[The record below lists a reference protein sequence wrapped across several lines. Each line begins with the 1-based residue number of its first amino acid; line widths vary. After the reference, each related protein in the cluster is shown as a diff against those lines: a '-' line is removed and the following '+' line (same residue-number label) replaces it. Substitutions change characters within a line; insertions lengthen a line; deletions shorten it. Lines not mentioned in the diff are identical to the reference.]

1 MIRIFGH
8 YMSKLFLFLILVEYM
23 VCHASLYAGV
33 KLHNYYQGST
43 PLVSPDNLNSQA
55 AIFALSI
62 VLSMT
67 SVGLYQRGQIMG
79 TSMLLKMAVAF
90 LFATLLLVITFFI
103 FPATYFGREILAW
116 AMTSSFVGLAAFR
129 NLFFYIAG
137 AQAQRRRVLVVGT
150 GKNAGLISE
159 LEDQSETFQV
169 VSYMYVK
176 DKDLVIPFKKHMPE
190 DWTLTDYI
198 FDQEIDE
205 IVIAVDDRRQKLP
218 LKEILDCKMMGVEV
232 LDMLGFQE
240 KELFKISVDHLYPS
254 WIFFSTG
261 FRLNFLS
268 RVLKRLF
275 DIFVSL
281 LLLVVMLPV
290 MLLVA
295 LASLI
300 ESGFKSPVLYH
311 QDRVGLN
318 GKIFSLHKF
327 RSMVT
332 DAEPDGHAQ
341 WAKDRDGRITRVG
354 RFIRKTRIDEL
365 PQLVNIL
372 KGEMSI
378 IGPRPERLAFVRHLK
393 QTIPFYDER
402 HRYKPG
408 LAGWAQLRY
417 PYGAS
422 EEDTRKKL
430 EYDLYYIK
438 NASIFLDF
446 VILIETIE
454 VVIWGRGVR

>member
-23 VCHASLYAGV
+23 VCHVSLYAGV
-33 KLHNYYQGST
+33 KLNNYYQGLT
-43 PLVSPDNLNSQA
+43 VPINPDNLNSQA

-116 AMTSSFVGLAAFR
+116 AMTSSFIGLAAFR

-159 LEDQSETFQV
+159 LEDQTETFQV

-176 DKDLVIPFKKHMPE
+176 DKELVIPFKKHMPE
-190 DWTLTDYI
+190 DWILTDYI

-205 IVIAVDDRRQKLP
+205 IVIAVDDRRKKLP

-240 KELFKISVDHLYPS
+240 KELFKISIDHLHPS
-254 WIFFSTG
+254 WIFFSSG
-261 FRLNFLS
+261 FQLNFLS
-268 RVLKRLF
+268 RVVKRLF
-275 DIFVSL
+275 DIVISL
-281 LLLVVMLPV
+281 VILVIMFPV

-295 LASLI
+295 FASMV
-300 ESGFKSPVLYH
+300 ESRFKAPIFYH

-318 GKIFSLHKF
+318 GKIFRLHKF
-327 RSMVT
+327 RSMVI
-332 DAEPDGHAQ
+332 DAESDGKAQ
-341 WAKDRDGRITRVG
+341 WAKNHDSRVTGLGRL
-354 RFIRKTRIDEL
+354 IRKTRIDEL

-422 EEDTRKKL
+422 DEDTRKKL

-438 NASIFLDF
+438 NASIFLDI

>member
-23 VCHASLYAGV
+23 VCHVSLYAGV
-33 KLHNYYQGST
+33 KLNNYYQGST
-43 PLVSPDNLNSQA
+43 VLINPDELNSQA

-90 LFATLLLVITFFI
+90 LFATLLLVVTFFI

-116 AMTSSFVGLAAFR
+116 SMTSSFIGLAAFR

-159 LEDQSETFQV
+159 LEEESDTFQV
-169 VSYMYVK
+169 ISYMYVK
-176 DKDLVIPFKKHMPE
+176 DKELAIPFKKHMPE
-190 DWTLTDYI
+190 DWILTDYI

-205 IVIAVDDRRQKLP
+205 IVIAVDDRRKKLP

-240 KELFKISVDHLYPS
+240 KELFKISIDHLHPS
-254 WIFFSTG
+254 WIFFSSG
-261 FRLNFLS
+261 FRLNFIS
-268 RVLKRLF
+268 RMAKRLF
-275 DIFVSL
+275 DIVVSL
-281 LLLVVMLPV
+281 VILVIMFPV
-290 MLLVA
+290 MLLV
-295 LASLI
+295 LVASLI
-300 ESGFKSPVLYH
+300 ESGFKAPVFYH

-318 GKIFSLHKF
+318 GKIFRLYKF

-332 DAEPDGHAQ
+332 DAESDGQAQ
-341 WAKDRDGRITRVG
+341 WAKSNDERVTGLG

-372 KGEMSI
+372 KGEMSV

-422 EEDTRKKL
+422 DEDTRKKL

-438 NASIFLDF
+438 NASIFLDI

>member
-23 VCHASLYAGV
+23 VCHVSLYAGA
-33 KLHNYYQGST
+33 KLNSYYLDSA
-43 PLVSPDNLNSQA
+43 LSVSPDTLHSQA
-55 AIFALSI
+55 SIFALSI

-79 TSMLLKMAVAF
+79 PSMLLKMAVAF
-90 LFATLLLVITFFI
+90 LFASLLLVITFFI

-116 AMTSSFVGLAAFR
+116 AMASSFIGLTAFR
-129 NLFFYIAG
+129 NLFFHIAG

-150 GKNAGLISE
+150 GKNAGLISD
-159 LEDQSETFQV
+159 LEYQSETFQV
-169 VSYMYVK
+169 ISYMYVK
-176 DKDLVIPFKKHMPE
+176 DKELVIPFKNHMPE
-190 DWTLTDYI
+190 DWILTDYI

-205 IVIAVDDRRQKLP
+205 IVIAVDDRRKKLP

-240 KELFKISVDHLYPS
+240 KELFKISIDHLHPS

-268 RVLKRLF
+268 RIAKRLF

-281 LLLVVMLPV
+281 LMLVVFFPV
-290 MLLVA
+290 MLLVSF
-295 LASLI
+295 ASLL
-300 ESGFKSPVLYH
+300 ESRFKAPVFYY

-318 GKIFSLHKF
+318 GKIFRLHKF

-332 DAEPDGHAQ
+332 DAETEGQAQ
-341 WAKDRDGRITRVG
+341 WAKTYDDRVTALG

-365 PQLVNIL
+365 PQLINIL

-378 IGPRPERLAFVRHLK
+378 VGPRPERLQFVRHLN
-393 QTIPFYDER
+393 QVIPFYDER

-422 EEDTRKKL
+422 DEDTRKKL

-454 VVIWGRGVR
+454 VVIWGKGGR

>member
-23 VCHASLYAGV
+23 VCHVSLYAGV
-33 KLHNYYQGST
+33 KLNNYYQD
-43 PLVSPDNLNSQA
+43 LNLQINPDTLNSQA
-55 AIFALSI
+55 TIFALSI

-79 TSMLLKMAVAF
+79 SSMLLKMAVAF
-90 LFATLLLVITFFI
+90 LFASLLLVITFFI
-103 FPATYFGREILAW
+103 FPATYFGRETLAW
-116 AMTSSFVGLAAFR
+116 AMTSSFIGLVAFR
-129 NLFFYIAG
+129 NLFFHIAG
-137 AQAQRRRVLVVGT
+137 AQAQKRRVLVVGT

-169 VSYMYVK
+169 VSYLYIK
-176 DKDLVIPFKKHMPE
+176 DKELIIPFKKHMPE
-190 DWTLTDYI
+190 DWILTDYI
-198 FDQEIDE
+198 FDKEIDE
-205 IVIAVDDRRQKLP
+205 IVIAVDDRRKKLP
-218 LKEILDCKMMGVEV
+218 LKQILDCKMMGVEV

-240 KELFKISVDHLYPS
+240 KELFKISIDHLHPS
-254 WIFFSTG
+254 WIFFSSG

-268 RVLKRLF
+268 RMVKRLF
-275 DIFVSL
+275 DIVVSL
-281 LLLVVMLPV
+281 VLLIVMSPVLLLVIF
-290 MLLVA
+290 
-295 LASLI
+295 ASLI
-300 ESGFKSPVLYH
+300 ESGFKAPVFYH

-318 GKIFSLHKF
+318 SKIFRLHKF
-327 RSMVT
+327 RSMVI
-332 DAEPDGHAQ
+332 DAESDGKAQ
-341 WAKDRDGRITRVG
+341 WAKSDDDRVTGLG

-372 KGEMSI
+372 KGEMSV
-378 IGPRPERLAFVRHLK
+378 IGPRPERLQFVRHLK
-393 QTIPFYDER
+393 KTIPFYDER

-422 EEDTRKKL
+422 DEDTRKKL